1 MTPLCS
7 PAPTILF
14 DQSLR
19 ESDTF
24 MDSGFHTVD
33 SGFDVLDSEF
43 FFSGD
48 WIPDSNRKQDSLSRI
63 PDYRAQNSGFHDTN
77 FLDSGSHEQK
87 FPGFWNLD
95 SLTGGEVKPRF
106 TDTSLLQIVRFVSGK
121 RKSLRFLQT
130 DTFCGLLSQY

>member
-1 MTPLCS
+1 
-7 PAPTILF
+7 
-14 DQSLR
+14 
-19 ESDTF
+19 

-33 SGFDVLDSEF
+33 SEFDVLDSEF

-87 FPGFWNLD
+87 FPD
-95 SLTGGEVKPRF
+95 SGIWIP
-106 TDTSLLQIVRFVSGK
+106 LQGA
-121 RKSLRFLQT
+121 KSNPALRT
-130 DTFCGLLSQY
+130 PHYYR